1 MLRRVAAKD
10 LGAFKALV
18 ELYQGRVLGLCARL
32 LNHPQ
37 NAEDVAQDVFFQI
50 YRASGTFRHE
60 SRVSTWIYRIV
71 VNRCHN
77 FNRDGRRAD
86 PLAGTHR
93 GAAYGDADGPDVAAP
108 EEADPAAAWSLN
120 ETRAIVRKA
129 VASLPE
135 KQRTM
140 LVLNKFEGR
149 SYREI
154 AEIMDVSLASV
165 ESCLHRAKLNL
176 EAELALRFPE
186 LVRDRKFGPATRV
199 QRDEDEQAK
208 T

>member
-1 MLRRVAAKD
+1 
-10 LGAFKALV
+10 
-18 ELYQGRVLGLCARL
+18 
-32 LNHPQ
+32 
-37 NAEDVAQDVFFQI
+37 
-50 YRASGTFRHE
+50 
-60 SRVSTWIYRIV
+60 
-71 VNRCHN
+71 
-77 FNRDGRRAD
+77 
-86 PLAGTHR
+86 
-93 GAAYGDADGPDVAAP
+93 
-108 EEADPAAAWSLN
+108 LN